1 MARNYLN
8 DYINKALNY
17 PELAY
22 NLLDEEYRNK
32 RFESIEDYKIYISDN
47 KKHIENI
54 TMVQYGEKDKENYK
68 EYTVVDNFDNY
79 YTIKEKGIMNYTIL
93 LDNYTIK
100 SDEFITTY
108 NKASEAQKVA
118 TNIEIFMKMLNNK
131 AYKNAY
137 NCLASEFKQ
146 NYFKTADEFKNYA
159 QENFYDTNYISVSN
173 VQTKSNVYTCTANI
187 SSGISVAADEMEK
200 SFVIK
205 LKPNAEFELSFE
217 VE

>member
-79 YTIKEKGIMNYTIL
+79 YTIKEKKNNEL
-93 LDNYTIK
+93 
-100 SDEFITTY
+100 Y
-108 NKASEAQKVA
+108 NIAR
-118 TNIEIFMKMLNNK
+118 
-131 AYKNAY
+131 
-137 NCLASEFKQ
+137 
-146 NYFKTADEFKNYA
+146 
-159 QENFYDTNYISVSN
+159 
-173 VQTKSNVYTCTANI
+173 
-187 SSGISVAADEMEK
+187 
-200 SFVIK
+200 
-205 LKPNAEFELSFE
+205 
-217 VE
+217 